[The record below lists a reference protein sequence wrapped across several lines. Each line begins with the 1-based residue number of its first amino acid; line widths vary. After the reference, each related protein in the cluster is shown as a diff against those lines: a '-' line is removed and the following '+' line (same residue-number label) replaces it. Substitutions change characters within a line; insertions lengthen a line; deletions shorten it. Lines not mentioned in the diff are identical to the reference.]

1 MVALLYATIVAP
13 IVIYLVFS
21 VIEIWIT
28 YRITVHKQ
36 SRSLL
41 FVQAST
47 EVTHTILVFAY
58 AQFMVAFADLLTR
71 IGAQLYWP
79 VALLM
84 VTLLVRGSLYL
95 LLFYRQHSPRWM
107 YGVLLVTYLL
117 GVAALVWGLGIV
129 VSAIVA
135 ENFIPDTSN
144 VPLVLSVGM
153 PALAVCIVPIIAVYR
168 QALKQIKK

>member
-1 MVALLYATIVAP
+1 
-13 IVIYLVFS
+13 
-21 VIEIWIT
+21 
-28 YRITVHKQ
+28 
-36 SRSLL
+36 
-41 FVQAST
+41 
-47 EVTHTILVFAY
+47 
-58 AQFMVAFADLLTR
+58 
-71 IGAQLYWP
+71 
-79 VALLM
+79 
-84 VTLLVRGSLYL
+84 
-95 LLFYRQHSPRWM
+95 M